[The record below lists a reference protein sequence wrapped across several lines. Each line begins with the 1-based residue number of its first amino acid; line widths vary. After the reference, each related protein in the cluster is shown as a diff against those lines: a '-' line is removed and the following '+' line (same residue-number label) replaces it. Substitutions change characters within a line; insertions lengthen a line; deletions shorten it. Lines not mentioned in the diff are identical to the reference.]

1 MKQMSGASTDYQEL
15 FQRASLAAT
24 PQACEECLAE
34 IGRALESVTAPADR
48 ARLLMCRARV
58 RSNQWRT
65 ADVCADAMAALRL
78 FEIAGEFQQ
87 AIDAASLGAA
97 HASRLGELSLAS
109 ELATRSILDL
119 DSVTDDRLRVEIAN
133 RLGIFCYSF
142 LDYDRAVQQFEVSLE
157 AAERMADADKIY
169 RQLHNIADAL
179 LLAFRQGQLS
189 GRAGT
194 AQLDRAELT
203 VRRLLVEGTAEM
215 NRRSGSHRLLAEVL
229 CELGR
234 PDEAAGVI
242 DEFRPRTGAITPAA
256 QRAALAWVEAR
267 CLRLTGRAAQAVTQA
282 SRAVTIAEASGD
294 DHELMLAIEER
305 AACEEAAGDLQGA
318 LRSARKVKALMW
330 AIHQRQTKQLVEETW
345 ARVGLERDR
354 RDLQARAAEATRSA
368 ETDALTGI
376 GNRRLLERFL
386 AADAVRDAGVAVIV
400 IDIDHFKTIND
411 TLGHDAGDVVLRRL
425 GQLLRSKT
433 RAGQAAVRYGGD
445 EFVLALPGVKL
456 GAARGFADRL
466 RLAVL
471 GHDWASVAPGLH
483 VTASFGVAC
492 GPAAS
497 WQAVIAAA
505 DTPLYLAKQRGGN
518 AVGTA
523 PPAARPAAATGR
535 RTPGLT

>member
-34 IGRALESVTAPADR
+34 IGRALESVTAPAD
-48 ARLLMCRARV
+48 RARV

-203 VRRLLVEGTAEM
+203 VR
-215 NRRSGSHRLLAEVL
+215 RLLAEVL

-445 EFVLALPGVKL
+445 EFVLALPDVKL
-456 GAARGFADRL
+456 GAACGFADRL

-535 RTPGLT
+535 PA

>member
-1 MKQMSGASTDYQEL
+1 MKHMSGASVGYQEL

-24 PQACEECLAE
+24 PQACEECLTE

-48 ARLLMCRARV
+48 AQLLMCRARV

-65 ADVCADAMAALRL
+65 ADVCDDAMAALRL

-142 LDYDRAVQQFEVSLE
+142 LDYDRAVEQFEVSLA
-157 AAERMADADKIY
+157 AAERIADADKIY

-179 LLAFRQGQLS
+179 LLAFRQSQLS
-189 GRAGT
+189 GPAGGT
-194 AQLDRAELT
+194 AQLDRAEMT
-203 VRRLLVEGTAEM
+203 VRRLLVEGTADM

-234 PDEAAGVI
+234 ADEAAGVI
-242 DEFRPRTGAITPAA
+242 DEFRPRTSAITPVA

-267 CLRLTGRAAQAVTQA
+267 CLRLTGRAAQAVTEA
-282 SRAVTIAEASGD
+282 SRAVTIAETSGD

-305 AACEEAAGDLQGA
+305 AACEEAAGDLTGA

-354 RDLQARAAEATRSA
+354 RALQARAAEATRSA

-386 AADAVRDAGVAVIV
+386 GMDALRDSGVAVIV
-400 IDIDHFKTIND
+400 IDIDRFKTIND
-411 TLGHDAGDVVLRRL
+411 TLGHDVGDVVLRRL
-425 GQLLRSKT
+425 GQLLRSNT
-433 RAGQAAVRYGGD
+433 RAGQAAIRYGGD

-466 RLAVL
+466 RLCVL
-471 GHDWASVAPGLH
+471 GHDWTSVAPGLH

-492 GPAAS
+492 GPAVS
-497 WQAVIAAA
+497 WQAAIAAA

-518 AVGTA
+518 AVETA
-523 PPAARPAAATGR
+523 SARVLPAAAPTH
-535 RTPGLT
+535 L

>member
-1 MKQMSGASTDYQEL
+1 MKHMSGASTDYQEL

-24 PQACEECLAE
+24 PQACEECLTE
-34 IGRALESVTAPADR
+34 IGRALESATAPADR
-48 ARLLMCRARV
+48 GRLLMCRARV

-65 ADVCADAMAALRL
+65 ADVCDDAMAALRL

-87 AIDAASLGAA
+87 ATDAASLGAA

-142 LDYDRAVQQFEVSLE
+142 LDYDRAVEQFEVSLA
-157 AAERMADADKIY
+157 AAERIADADKIY

-179 LLAFRQGQLS
+179 LLAFRQSQLS
-189 GRAGT
+189 GPAGGT
-194 AQLDRAELT
+194 AQLDRAEVT
-203 VRRLLVEGTAEM
+203 VRRLLVEGTADM

-234 PDEAAGVI
+234 ADEAAGVI
-242 DEFRPRTGAITPAA
+242 DEFRPRTSAITPAA

-267 CLRLTGRAAQAVTQA
+267 CLRLTGRAAQAVTEA
-282 SRAVTIAEASGD
+282 SRAVTIAETSGD

-305 AACEEAAGDLQGA
+305 AACEEAAGDLTGA

-354 RDLQARAAEATRSA
+354 RALQARAAEATRSA

-386 AADAVRDAGVAVIV
+386 GMDALRDSGVAV

-411 TLGHDAGDVVLRRL
+411 TLGHDVGDVVLRRL
-425 GQLLRSKT
+425 GQLLRSST
-433 RAGQAAVRYGGD
+433 RAGQAAIRYGGD

-466 RLAVL
+466 RLCVL
-471 GHDWASVAPGLH
+471 GHDWTSVAPGLH

-492 GPAAS
+492 GPAVS
-497 WQAVIAAA
+497 WQAAIAAA

-518 AVGTA
+518 AVETA
-523 PPAARPAAATGR
+523 SARVLPAAAPTH
-535 RTPGLT
+535 L

>member
-24 PQACEECLAE
+24 PQACEECLTE
-34 IGRALESVTAPADR
+34 IGQALESVTAPADR

-179 LLAFRQGQLS
+179 LLAFRQSQLS
-189 GRAGT
+189 GPAAGT
-194 AQLDRAELT
+194 AQLDRAEAT
-203 VRRLLVEGTAEM
+203 VRRLLAEGTADM

-234 PDEAAGVI
+234 ADEALGVI
-242 DEFRPRTGAITPAA
+242 DEFRPSASAITPVA

-267 CLRLTGRAAQAVTQA
+267 CLRLTGRAAEAVTQA
-282 SRAVTIAEASGD
+282 SRAVTIAETSGD

-305 AACEEAAGDLQGA
+305 AACEEAAGDLNGA

-330 AIHQRQTKQLVEETW
+330 SIHQRQTKQLVEETW

-386 AADAVRDAGVAVIV
+386 AADAVRDSGVAVIV
-400 IDIDHFKTIND
+400 LDIDHFKTIND
-411 TLGHDAGDVVLRRL
+411 TLGHDVGDVVLRQL
-425 GQLLRSKT
+425 GQLLRTKA
-433 RAGQAAVRYGGD
+433 RAGQAAIRYGGD
-445 EFVLALPGVKL
+445 EFLLALPGVKL
-456 GAARGFADRL
+456 AAARGFADRL
-466 RLAVL
+466 RLSVL

-492 GPAAS
+492 GAAGS

-505 DTPLYLAKQRGGN
+505 DTPLYLAKQQGGN

-523 PPAARPAAATGR
+523 PSGARPAAAASR
-535 RTPGLT
+535 R

>member
-1 MKQMSGASTDYQEL
+1 MKQMSGASTDYREL

-24 PQACEECLAE
+24 PQACEECLTE

-65 ADVCADAMAALRL
+65 ADVCDDAMAALWL

-87 AIDAASLGAA
+87 ATDAASLGAA

-157 AAERMADADKIY
+157 AAERMADAGKIY

-234 PDEAAGVI
+234 ADEAASVI
-242 DEFRPRTGAITPAA
+242 DEFRPGTGAITPAA

-267 CLRLTGRAAQAVTQA
+267 CLRLTGRAAQAVTPA

-294 DHELMLAIEER
+294 AHERMLAIEER

-330 AIHQRQTKQLVEETW
+330 AIHQRQTKQLVAETW

-386 AADAVRDAGVAVIV
+386 GTDAVRDTGVAVIV
-400 IDIDHFKTIND
+400 LDIDHFKTIND

-425 GQLLRSKT
+425 GQLLRSKA

-445 EFVLALPGVKL
+445 EFLLALPGVKL
-456 GAARGFADRL
+456 AAARGFADRL
-466 RLAVL
+466 RLSVL
-471 GHDWASVAPGLH
+471 DHDWAPVAPGLH

-505 DTPLYLAKQRGGN
+505 DTPLYLAKQQGGN

-523 PPAARPAAATGR
+523 PPAARPAAAAGR
-535 RTPGLT
+535 PGLT